1 MNNNHYLLSTILSYA
16 DIRIMHQ
23 ELYNK
28 FIQIIYLMLDNP
40 KYEFIK

>member
-23 ELYNK
+23 ELYNE